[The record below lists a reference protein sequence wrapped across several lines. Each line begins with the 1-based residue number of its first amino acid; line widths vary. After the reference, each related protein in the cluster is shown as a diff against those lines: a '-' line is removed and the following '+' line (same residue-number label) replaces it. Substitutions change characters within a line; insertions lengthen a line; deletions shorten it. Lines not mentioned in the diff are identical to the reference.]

1 MLPWGGSS
9 RHLKC
14 NLKAVVVAAVGK
26 WESRVFCGIPKR
38 RGKVC
43 FPTFPRSVFSTAVWL
58 ARFCAL
64 RRRQSLGHL
73 GAQPPVGQLVDVLQ
87 LLIDGFRQ
95 RKWVQRLPQ
104 ALQLGHAGRMSLRRG
119 GHALQRGLG
128 RVIDPSQFR
137 SHSHLLHQ
145 FHRGEKKI
153 QPQAQFVAVEIVE
166 GLDDLYRHELRLWL
180 NLFLP
185 SVKLVKKVRVGSKL
199 RRVYDT
205 PQTPLQRVASS
216 PQAHA
221 ARVAELQS
229 LRESLN
235 PFALA
240 KAIDQKL
247 EHIYELA
254 NRRLS
259 PKVPQGLPATERT
272 KSSQPNGGGKDAAWK
287 SRKTDFST
295 PLGNPAEDT
304 GFPLSHRRNNN
315 SLKVT
320 FQMARRP
327 TPRLHS

>member
-1 MLPWGGSS
+1 MTSPGFTEVDLVSHSGNSGAGEFAHTLNVTDIHTTWTESRAVLGRGQATIEGALQEVEKALPFRLLGVDSDNGSEFINW
-9 RHLKC
+9 HLQAWCQRKGIQLTRGRPYKKDD
-14 NLKAVVVAAVGK
+14 NAHVEQKNWTHVRKLLGWDRYDSPAAV
-26 WESRVFCGIPKR
+26 E
-38 RGKVC
+38 
-43 FPTFPRSVFSTAVWL
+43 
-58 ARFCAL
+58 AL
-64 RRRQSLGHL
+64 N
-73 GAQPPVGQLVDVLQ
+73 
-87 LLIDGFRQ
+87 
-95 RKWVQRLPQ
+95 
-104 ALQLGHAGRMSLRRG
+104 
-119 GHALQRGLG
+119 
-128 RVIDPSQFR
+128 
-137 SHSHLLHQ
+137 
-145 FHRGEKKI
+145 
-153 QPQAQFVAVEIVE
+153 
-166 GLDDLYRHELRLWL
+166 DLYRHELRLWL

-259 PKVPQGLPATERT
+259 PKVPQELPATERT
-272 KSSQPNGGGKDAAWK
+272 KSSQPNGGGKDAPWK
-287 SRKTDFST
+287 SRKTDFSP
-295 PLGNPAEDT
+295 PLGNPAKDA